1 MTDSTAATVSTAA
14 TDITRASAPASPDAP
29 AGATNRWLI
38 LVIACLAQFMVVLDA
53 TVVNVA
59 LPSIQRGLH
68 FSPSSLQWVVNA
80 YTLIFGGFLLLG
92 GRAGDLIGRKRLFVV
107 GVALFSGASLLN
119 GLAQSSTM
127 LILGRGLQGLGGAL
141 LSPAALSI
149 ITTTFTEQDERTKA
163 LGVWSAIAAGGGAVG
178 LILGGVLTQLASWEW
193 IFIVNVPVGVLTLL
207 ATLRF
212 VPESRADLEHRSFD
226 LAGAITVT
234 GGLVVLVYAIVKAQ
248 AFGWGSARTIGLIAA
263 ALVLLAVFMA
273 IERRSVAPLIRL
285 SIFRVRTL
293 SVANAVLL
301 LIASGLFGMFF
312 FASLYVQEILG
323 YSPLHAGLA
332 FLPVTAGIAVGAGV
346 AQQLIRRFGVRNV
359 LLAGIVLAT
368 AGLVVLARIPVHGTY
383 AGDLLPGL
391 VPMSIGMGLAFVP
404 VTLLAT
410 GGVAGNDAGLAS
422 GLFNTSQQVGGSLG
436 LAILSTLAASKTTS
450 ILNGLHG
457 SASAAATVAA
467 RVSGYHVA
475 FIAAAVMLGASGVIL
490 ASVLRRRHLEGLNLE
505 ELTPSPVA
513 A

>member
-1 MTDSTAATVSTAA
+1 MTDSTAVAA
-14 TDITRASAPASPDAP
+14 PPSEPSGAS
-29 AGATNRWLI
+29 NRWLI

-80 YTLIFGGFLLLG
+80 YTLVFGGFLLLG
-92 GRAGDLIGRKRLFVV
+92 GRAGDLLGRKRLFTV
-107 GVALFSGASLLN
+107 GVVLFSAASLLN

-127 LILGRGLQGLGGAL
+127 LIVGRGVQGLGAAL

-149 ITTTFTEQDERTKA
+149 ITTTFTEQAERTKA

-178 LILGGVLTQLASWEW
+178 LIMGGALTQLASWEW

-226 LAGAITVT
+226 LAGAVTVT
-234 GGLVVLVYAIVKAQ
+234 GGLIVLVYAIVKAQ
-248 AFGWGSARTIGLIAA
+248 AFGWGSGRTLGLIAL
-263 ALVLLAVFMA
+263 ALALLALFVS
-273 IERRSVAPLIRL
+273 IEQRSVAPLIRL

-293 SVANAVLL
+293 TVANIVLL
-301 LIASGLFGMFF
+301 LVASGLFGMFF

-332 FLPVTAGIAVGAGV
+332 FLPVTAGIAIGAGL
-346 AQQLIRRFGVRNV
+346 AQQLIKRAGVRNV
-359 LLAGIVLAT
+359 GVLGITLAT
-368 AGLVVLARIPVHGTY
+368 IGMAVLTQVPVHGTY

-391 VPMSIGMGLAFVP
+391 LPMSIGMGLVFVP
-404 VTLLAT
+404 ITLLAT
-410 GGVAGNDAGLAS
+410 GGVTANDSGLAS

-450 ILNGLHG
+450 VLNGLHG
-457 SASAAATVAA
+457 SAAAAASVAA

-475 FIAAAVMLGASGVIL
+475 FAVAAVMLGVGAFIL
-490 ASVLRRRHLEGLNLE
+490 GFGLRRQHLEGLNLE
-505 ELTPSPVA
+505 ELAPSAVA